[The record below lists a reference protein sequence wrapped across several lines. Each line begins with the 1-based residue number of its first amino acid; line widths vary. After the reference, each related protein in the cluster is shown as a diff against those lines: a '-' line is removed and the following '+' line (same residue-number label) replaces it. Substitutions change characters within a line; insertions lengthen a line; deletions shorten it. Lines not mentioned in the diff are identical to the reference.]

1 MHNRKQAQNGT
12 FAVALGLLLMGL
24 AACSGDGKKNAEPDP
39 NLFPKDYKTEIIYTL
54 QKDLDDPTNIRD
66 AFITEPFLTQGGR
79 EQRYAV
85 CVRSNSRNMNRDYTG
100 IKDRIAYFYGGHLN
114 QLIEATPEQC
124 GKAAY
129 KPWPELQ
136 TICFSEKGCK

>member
-1 MHNRKQAQNGT
+1 MGSGHSRI
-12 FAVALGLLLMGL
+12 VAGVAAGICALGL
-24 AACSGDGKKNAEPDP
+24 AACSTSSKNAEPDP
-39 NLFPKDYKTEIIYTL
+39 NIFPKDYKLELMNEL
-54 QKDLDDPTNIRD
+54 QRTLDDPTNIRD
-66 AFITEPFLTQGGR
+66 AYVTEPFLTQASR

-85 CVRSNSRNMNRDYTG
+85 CVRSNSRNINREYTG
-100 IKDRIAYFYGGHLN
+100 SKDRIGYFYAGHLN

-136 TICFSEKGCK
+136 KICFSEKGCK

>member
-1 MHNRKQAQNGT
+1 MHGRSNFGISAL
-12 FAVALGLLLMGL
+12 ALGLLLTGL
-24 AACSGDGKKNAEPDP
+24 AACSGDGKKNDEPDP
-39 NLFPKDYKTEIIYTL
+39 NLFPKEYKTQILYTL
-54 QKDLDDPTNIRD
+54 QRDLDDPTNIRD
-66 AFITEPFLTQGGR
+66 AFITEPFLTQGAR

-85 CVRSNSRNMNRDYTG
+85 CVRSNSRNMNREYTG
-100 IKDRIAYFYGGHLN
+100 IKDRIGFFYGGHLN

-136 TICFSEKGCK
+136 TICFSNKGCK

>member
-1 MHNRKQAQNGT
+1 MGSRKTRGLAIAAAGML
-12 FAVALGLLLMGL
+12 ALAT
-24 AACSGDGKKNAEPDP
+24 AACSSSKDVEPDA
-39 NLFPKDYKTEIIYTL
+39 NIYPKNYKFEMMNTL
-54 QKDLDDPTNIRD
+54 QRELEDPTNIRD
-66 AFITEPFLTQGGR
+66 AYITEPFLTTASR

-85 CVRSNSRNMNRDYTG
+85 CVRSNSRDLNHNYMG
-100 IKDRIAYFYGGHLN
+100 PKDRIGYFYAGSLN

-136 TICFSEKGCK
+136 NICFSDKGCK